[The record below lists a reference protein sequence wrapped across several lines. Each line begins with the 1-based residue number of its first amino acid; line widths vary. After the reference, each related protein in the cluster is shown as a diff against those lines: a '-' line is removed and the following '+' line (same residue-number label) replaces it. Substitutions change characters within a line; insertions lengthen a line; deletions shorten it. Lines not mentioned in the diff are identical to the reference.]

1 MNPHAPEDETPR
13 SRYSDALE
21 AFIAETPIERG
32 PIAAFVAIAA
42 ASLPPGSRVADVGAG
57 SAPFRELFSHT
68 EYLTVD
74 RPESLHG
81 DASDFD
87 IAASAEHIPLGDG
100 DLDAIICTQVLEH
113 VSEPAAALAEF
124 SRLLKGGGK
133 LFLTAPLVWEEHEK
147 PFDFFRYTRSGLEHL
162 LQAAGFEH
170 IEISGHTDCFTT
182 LAQLLRN
189 ARWSVGA
196 DSDQSDE
203 HRRAAFVRLE
213 QMAEDVLDLA
223 PLDARHTFPLGY
235 AVTAT
240 RPARREEAS
249 HGNGRISRR
258 APADDKVPIL
268 YLAPWVDLGG
278 SDKATVE
285 WFKHIDH
292 SRWAPSII
300 TTQPSPNRW
309 LPDVEPYAE
318 EVWSLPDLMPGSDFP
333 TFILGFIESRGIKI
347 VHLMNSRLGFD
358 LLPDMRCLPDPPI
371 VVVQLHAEEQDR
383 SGYVRYVAS
392 RYGGLVDAFSVVSE
406 QLADAMTDYNVPRS
420 RVHVIPLGVDGV
432 SEFNPKHV
440 EPRDLPDGGVPRIL
454 WPGRI
459 VAQKDPMLTLDVVG
473 ALHARNLRFALHIVG
488 EGDLKDDML
497 KRAKAMEIDHL
508 LHWHAPSYEMPRWYR
523 SCDLMLMTSVF
534 EGIPYVMYEALAM
547 GLPVVAPALAGNAEL
562 MGGGGGRLIDPR
574 DDVDAYADAV
584 QELLLDDHLRDEI
597 GKAARDRMLN
607 ERPLSVMGRQHD
619 ELYEFLLAHRSANSK
634 ATPQDGDDLL
644 PLHGDEPVRLS
655 LPRHEPRERSVAVI
669 MPCYQHGQFLP
680 DALASLYEQTLQPKR
695 IIVVDDASA
704 DPETI
709 AVLDHLDQDPR
720 VTVMRLPTNSGPSV
734 ARNRALAEVDEHYI
748 LPLDADDMMHPRAIE
763 EMVDQLEAA
772 PDTIGFIYP
781 NVRHFGNRNDF
792 YRPPAYNLHML
803 LRDNFCA
810 AASMFDSRVFDA
822 GIRYSE
828 DIVYGHED
836 WDLILQL
843 AERGVH
849 GEVAHDATLL
859 YRKQGF
865 SRVDAV
871 AYGPRSFHDDIAR
884 RYPRLFRRD
893 RDRIKARW
901 SPTLSLVLADGADGT
916 TEPWPE
922 SLAQALVAQTCAD
935 FEVLCMGQP
944 GHYCDDVLES
954 GVTYRELRT
963 VEEAVHAARGR
974 FVLVGGARIAQS
986 LGRRTFVEEIVRL
999 FWSNGELKR
1008 CVVASLPGRRGP
1020 HLSLLTETD
1029 ASKAMPRAVVWHR
1042 ELDTSYEVSVD
1053 DTACVV
1059 EDVILRWQA
1068 DGKVTWRAE

>member
-1 MNPHAPEDETPR
+1 MDPYATGDTTIQP
-13 SRYSDALE
+13 RYSDALE
-21 AFIAETPIERG
+21 AFIAETPLERG
-32 PIAAFVAIAA
+32 PIAAFVAVVA
-42 ASLPPGSRVADVGAG
+42 ASLPPGSKVADVGAG

-68 EYLTVD
+68 EYLTID

-87 IAASAEHIPLGDG
+87 IPASAEEIPLDDG
-100 DLDAIICTQVLEH
+100 DLDAILCTQVLEH
-113 VSEPAAALAEF
+113 VPDPAGALAEF
-124 SRLLKGGGK
+124 YRLLRGGGK
-133 LFLTAPLVWEEHEK
+133 LFLTVPLVWEEHEK
-147 PFDFFRYTRSGLEHL
+147 PFDFFRYTRSGLEYL
-162 LQAAGFEH
+162 LKAAGFEH
-170 IEISGHTDCFTT
+170 VEITGHTDCFTT

-203 HRRAAFVRLE
+203 GRRAAFVRLE
-213 QMAEDVLDLA
+213 QMAEELLDLA
-223 PLDARHTFPLGY
+223 PLDVRHTFPLGY
-235 AVTAT
+235 AVTAA
-240 RPARREEAS
+240 RPTGREGPS
-249 HGNGRISRR
+249 LGSRR
-258 APADDKVPIL
+258 ASRPAPVGEKIPIL

-309 LPDVEPYAE
+309 LCDVEPYAE
-318 EVWSLPDLMPGSDFP
+318 EVWSLPDLMRGADFP
-333 TFILGFIESRGIKI
+333 TFILGFIESRGIKVI
-347 VHLMNSRLGFD
+347 HLMNSRLAFD
-358 LLPDMRCLPDPPI
+358 LLPDMRCLEDPPI
-371 VVVQLHAEEQDR
+371 IVVQLHAEEQDR

-392 RYGGLVDAFSVVSE
+392 RYGGLVDAFSVVSQ
-406 QLADAMTDYNVPRS
+406 QLADAMTDYSVPRS
-420 RVHVIPLGVDGV
+420 RMHVIPLGVDGV
-432 SEFNPKHV
+432 NEFNPNNV
-440 EPRDLPDGGVPRIL
+440 EPLDLPDDGVPRIL

-459 VAQKDPMLTLDVVG
+459 VAQKDPMLTLDVVH
-473 ALHARNLRFALHIVG
+473 ALHVRNLRFAVHMVG
-488 EGDLKDDML
+488 EGELKDDML
-497 KRAKAMEIDHL
+497 KRAKAMGIDHL
-508 LHWHAPSYEMPRWYR
+508 LYWHAPSYEMPRWYQ

-574 DDVDAYADAV
+574 DDVEAYADAM
-584 QELLLDDHLRDEI
+584 QELLSDDHLRAEI
-597 GKAARDRMLN
+597 GKAARERMLN

-619 ELYEFLLAHRSANSK
+619 HLYEFLLTHRAASSK
-634 ATPQDGDDLL
+634 ATPHDGDRFV
-644 PLHGDEPVRLS
+644 PRHGDEPTPIR

-680 DALASLYEQTLQPKR
+680 DALASLYEQTLQPTR

-709 AVLDHLDQDPR
+709 VVLDHLDQDPR
-720 VTVMRLPTNSGPSV
+720 VTVIRLPTNSGPSV
-734 ARNRALAEVDEHYI
+734 ARNRALAEVRENYI
-748 LPLDADDMMHPRAIE
+748 LPLDADDMMHPHAIE

-772 PDTIGFIYP
+772 SDTIGFIYP

-810 AASMFDSRVFDA
+810 AASMFDRRVFDA
-822 GIRYSE
+822 GVRYAE

-843 AERGVH
+843 AERGVY

-871 AYGPRSFHDDIAR
+871 AYGPSSFHDHIAR
-884 RYPRLFRRD
+884 RYPRLFLREKN
-893 RDRIKARW
+893 RIKAQW
-901 SPTLSLVLADGADGT
+901 SPALSLVLADGADGT

-922 SLAQALVAQTCAD
+922 SLADALAAQTCTD
-935 FEVLCMGQP
+935 FEVLCVGQP
-944 GHYCDDVLES
+944 AYYCDDVLEC
-954 GVTYRELRT
+954 GITYRELID
-963 VEEAVHAARGR
+963 VEAAVDVARGR
-974 FVLVGGARIAQS
+974 FVVVGGAGTARS
-986 LGRRTFVEEIVRL
+986 LRRRTFVEEMIRL
-999 FWSNGELKR
+999 FWSSSRLKR
-1008 CVVASLPGRRGP
+1008 CVVASVPGRRGP
-1020 HLSLLTETD
+1020 HLGLLTETD
-1029 ASKAMPRAVVWHR
+1029 AGRATPRAVAWRR
-1042 ELDTSYEVSVD
+1042 ELDASCQVAVGD
-1053 DTACVV
+1053 AACVV
-1059 EDVILRWQA
+1059 QDIILRWQV
-1068 DGKVTWRAE
+1068 DGGVAWRAE